1 MLQTK
6 GLQYQYENA
15 PILSFPDIQCEKGD
29 NLLILGQ
36 SGCGKTT
43 LLNLLAGLL
52 TAQHGEININGQ
64 NINTLSTRQL
74 DRFRGKNIGIV
85 FQKPHFVQAITVL
98 ENIMLASKLAKS
110 DASKQRALYLL
121 QKLGISHKAG
131 SYPKALSSG
140 EQQRASIARAL
151 LNRPA
156 LLLADEPSSALDDFH
171 CEQVIG
177 LLRDAALEDGA
188 TLVVVTHD
196 QRIKNIFPKTIQL

>member
-1 MLQTK
+1 MLHTK
-6 GLQYQYENA
+6 GLQYQFKGSQT
-15 PILSFPDIQCEKGD
+15 LSFPDIHCEKGD

-52 TAQHGEININGQ
+52 TAQRGEININGQ
-64 NINTLSTRQL
+64 VINALSSRQL
-74 DRFRGKNIGIV
+74 DQFRGKNIGIV

-98 ENIMLASKLAKS
+98 ENVMLASKLVKS
-110 DASKQRALYLL
+110 GATKQRALYLL

-171 CEQVIG
+171 CEQVIC
-177 LLRDAALEDGA
+177 LLQDAALEDGA

-196 QRIKNIFPKTIQL
+196 QRIKDIFPKTIQL